1 MDFFNLIKKFFIFT
15 LKEIYSFF
23 LKLSLLIFV
32 LVILGISLVTF
43 IASNEKN
50 FKEIDAK
57 DYSYVLFNP
66 AQLTED
72 KIITPSIFDKISD
85 SGKYNMSFTD
95 MLNSLENIKSDDRI
109 KGIIIN
115 LDQVDLSSSKIE
127 EMLKKFEELKKAGK
141 KLYAYG
147 AYIQNHNYTLAAA
160 ADEIISVPSSSAEI
174 SITGY
179 HYSDLYFKGLLDKLG
194 INMEIIRI
202 GNFKSYGENY
212 ISNDMSPG
220 LKEELTRILDT
231 RFNRFTD
238 NVSKN
243 RKIDKNVLNN
253 DIIAGNN
260 ASLTPFAAR
269 DKNLVDKLEYFGNFL
284 KRINITEDNI
294 IDIYDYYAHN
304 EDIIT
309 DNVENKDNASGT
321 IAVIYAEGSIM
332 YEVSDEGNIS
342 INPNNIALKIEEALN
357 IPDLKGIVLRVNSPG
372 GSALASEIIYQSF
385 SNIGVPV
392 YVSMSE
398 TAASGGYYIS
408 MAGKK
413 VFANNATITG
423 SIGVV
428 SMLPK
433 AGNFQNKYGI
443 TSNSITKGKYADI
456 YDIFTPLTQES
467 RNRISESMN
476 ETYKEFKSRVS
487 ENRQIPETVLE
498 NYAQGKIWLGE
509 EAISIKL
516 IDNIASLEETVR
528 ILAKDL
534 SLGDNY
540 NVRSIYSKRDF
551 SETLKLLSSY
561 IIEKMKLTSQLE
573 ILYKNGQIVND
584 YKLIESNKNKPMY
597 YLPYKLDLY

>member
-1 MDFFNLIKKFFIFT
+1 MP
-15 LKEIYSFF
+15 SF
-23 LKLSLLIFV
+23 L
-32 LVILGISLVTF
+32 
-43 IASNEKN
+43 
-50 FKEIDAK
+50 
-57 DYSYVLFNP
+57 
-66 AQLTED
+66 
-72 KIITPSIFDKISD
+72 
-85 SGKYNMSFTD
+85 
-95 MLNSLENIKSDDRI
+95 
-109 KGIIIN
+109 
-115 LDQVDLSSSKIE
+115 
-127 EMLKKFEELKKAGK
+127 
-141 KLYAYG
+141 
-147 AYIQNHNYTLAAA
+147 QNH
-160 ADEIISVPSSSAEI
+160 
-174 SITGY
+174 
-179 HYSDLYFKGLLDKLG
+179 LG
-194 INMEIIRI
+194 PI
-202 GNFKSYGENY
+202 FC
-212 ISNDMSPG
+212 
-220 LKEELTRILDT
+220 
-231 RFNRFTD
+231 
-238 NVSKN
+238 
-243 RKIDKNVLNN
+243 
-253 DIIAGNN
+253 
-260 ASLTPFAAR
+260 AR
-269 DKNLVDKLEYFGNFL
+269 A
-284 KRINITEDNI
+284 
-294 IDIYDYYAHN
+294 IDIYSYLSIKTPIKEHA
-304 EDIIT
+304 
-309 DNVENKDNASGT
+309 KDK
-321 IAVIYAEGSIM
+321 IAIIYAEGPIAYLETSGGDIVITP
-332 YEVSDEGNIS
+332 ENIS
-342 INPNNIALKIEEALN
+342 QKLSELNKISN
-357 IPDLKGIVLRVNSPG
+357 LKGVVLRVNSPG
-372 GSALASEIIYQSF
+372 GSALGAEMIYKALSD
-385 SNIGVPV
+385 IRVPI
-392 YVSMSE
+392 YVSMGS